1 MLRLLTQHVSLNE
14 VAGYSEIA
22 PNSIPLGADHLT
34 LEGVWMISKKNFLQA
49 LVGRKKLHAAQMK

>member
-22 PNSIPLGADHLT
+22 PNSVPLGEL
-34 LEGVWMISKKNFLQA
+34 LRGGVDDFEKKFLQA
-49 LVGRKKLHAAQMK
+49 LVRRKKLHAAQMK